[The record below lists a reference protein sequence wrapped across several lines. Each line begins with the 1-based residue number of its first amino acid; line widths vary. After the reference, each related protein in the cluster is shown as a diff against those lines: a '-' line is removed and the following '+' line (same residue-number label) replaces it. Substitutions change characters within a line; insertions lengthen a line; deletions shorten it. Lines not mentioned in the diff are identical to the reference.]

1 MLPKLAWGADIGS
14 VQMRGSSRW
23 HRQVPG
29 SQRDGRMLKKKSIR
43 TPCLFQGYTG
53 KSWKSASFLIP
64 GTALCYQ
71 IAPAAQECEEFTFQ
85 VPEDGTPECTALCL
99 ALPAQ

>member
-1 MLPKLAWGADIGS
+1 MGSRHQLRADARLLALARAGTRQPKGWEDAK
-14 VQMRGSSRW
+14 
-23 HRQVPG
+23 
-29 SQRDGRMLKKKSIR
+29 KKKSICA
-43 TPCLFQGYTG
+43 PHIFQGYTG
-53 KSWKSASFLIP
+53 KSWKSASFLMP

-71 IAPAAQECEEFTFQ
+71 IASATQERDEFMLQ

>member
-1 MLPKLAWGADIGS
+1 MLPKLARGADPSS

-29 SQRDGRMLKKKSIR
+29 SQRDGRTLKKSIC
-43 TPCLFQGYTG
+43 TPCIFQGYTG
-53 KSWKSASFLIP
+53 KPWKSAARLVP
-64 GTALCYQ
+64 GTALCFQ
-71 IAPAAQECEEFTFQ
+71 IASATQECKFTLQ
-85 VPEDGTPECTALCL
+85 MPEDGTPECTALCL